1 MLDAHMTADA
11 PRAQL
16 IHIETDRRLGHEWDE
31 WDGRPL
37 PGNGDFSAPPG
48 LFFRFAALTIGIG
61 MAVGAALIFL
71 LGPRLGTLWSMLPRT
86 LWLALGAATAAT
98 WLWYGTLL
106 LSFYGG
112 VLALPEG
119 WLERGPY
126 LRLMSLTSYV
136 ARAFGERDWVEHAA
150 IDVYNTLAERRQ
162 RKVGKG
168 ELLVLIPRCLS
179 KQALDGVL
187 AIAGRYEVPV
197 FVATRGQLA
206 RRVIRERRPRAV
218 VAVACERDMMT
229 GLRDVA
235 GRRPVHRLDG
245 EPGLA
250 RHPRVGPEA
259 GLHRGGQIR
268 DLARVMAGAMGLRVV
283 PRRLDVAVPHAGM
296 RDLEALGRHQAV
308 EGGGDPLRARVED
321 DDESTR
327 VGPEVGAGGDGGA
340 GGDKQTN
347 AECGVRSA
355 KWPDEHLRAGARR
368 STPHSAFHTPH
379 AWHQCLC

>member
-1 MLDAHMTADA
+1 MLDARMTVDA
-11 PRAQL
+11 HRAQL

-37 PGNGDFSAPPG
+37 PRNGDFSAPPG
-48 LFFRFAALTIGIG
+48 LFFGFAALAIVVC
-61 MAVGAALIFL
+61 MAIGAALIFL
-71 LGPRLGTLWSMLPRT
+71 LGPRLGALWSMLPGA
-86 LWLALGAATAAT
+86 LWFALGAATVAT
-98 WLWYGTLL
+98 WLWLGVLL

-136 ARAFGERDWVEHAA
+136 SRAFGKRDWVEHAA
-150 IDVYNTLAERRQ
+150 IDVYNALAERR
-162 RKVGKG
+162 RRTVGKG

-235 GRRPVHRLDG
+235 GRLPVLGLTMRL
-245 EPGLA
+245 PN
-250 RHPRVGPEA
+250 GPC
-259 GLHRGGQIR
+259 R
-268 DLARVMAGAMGLRVV
+268 DAMLD
-283 PRRLDVAVPHAGM
+283 LDVMEQWVKN
-296 RDLEALGRHQAV
+296 L
-308 EGGGDPLRARVED
+308 
-321 DDESTR
+321 
-327 VGPEVGAGGDGGA
+327 VGE
-340 GGDKQTN
+340 
-347 AECGVRSA
+347 
-355 KWPDEHLRAGARR
+355 
-368 STPHSAFHTPH
+368 
-379 AWHQCLC
+379 